1 VNLFFHLYTSFIYTF
16 QDTFIYFDKKLHL
29 CETVMFFVIKS
40 TDFMGIKLQIIY
52 LYVQLIIATDL
63 PLTAHYILDLYC
75 VMTLTDWYEDFHC
88 SIYSYFCILSCPRL

>member
-1 VNLFFHLYTSFIYTF
+1 
-16 QDTFIYFDKKLHL
+16 
-29 CETVMFFVIKS
+29 MFFVIKS

-75 VMTLTDWYEDFHC
+75 V
-88 SIYSYFCILSCPRL
+88 